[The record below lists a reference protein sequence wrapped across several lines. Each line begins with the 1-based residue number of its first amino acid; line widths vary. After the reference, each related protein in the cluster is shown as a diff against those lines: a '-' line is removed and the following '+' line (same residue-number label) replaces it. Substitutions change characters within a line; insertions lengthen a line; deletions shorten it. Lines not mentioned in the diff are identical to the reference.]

1 MKACRI
7 ARQQPLKL
15 MGFRFRRRIGPKGL
29 KINLTKNGFSSVS
42 IGGKGLTANVP
53 INRKGGIKYTA
64 GIPGS
69 GLSWEHQEKDR
80 RGETFDAS
88 ENPVHIS
95 PRLANAMAI
104 GVIVLPILLIWG
116 CVSSVQQSAK
126 EEAQRKA
133 EQAEIARQAAS
144 KRAAEEWAV
153 MRQLVVSYPRW
164 VSALPSGR
172 GLAIAKFAVTNNS
185 ERTVC
190 SVGARIYYTTPSG
203 NTQMNNRGGSAVDGN
218 PCLGPGQTLTAEVM
232 LTNRGL
238 SGLRVGIPPKVTLTR
253 PQGGIF

>member
-69 GLSWEHQEKDR
+69 GMSWEHQEKDS
-80 RGETFDAS
+80 RGDS
-88 ENPVHIS
+88 SIPENSTHIS
-95 PRLANAMAI
+95 TGLAKAIAI
-104 GVIVLPILLIWG
+104 GVVVMPILLIWG
-116 CVSSVQQSAK
+116 CVSLVQQSAK

-153 MRQLVVSYPRW
+153 IRQLDVSYPRW
-164 VSALPSGR
+164 VSALPDGR
-172 GLAIAKFAVTNNS
+172 GLAIARYEVTNNS

-190 SVGARIYYTTPSG
+190 SVLASIVYTTPAG
-203 NTQMNNRGGSAVDGN
+203 KRQMENRRGSAVDGN
-218 PCLGPGQTLTAEVM
+218 PCLGPGQTLTSEVM

-253 PQGGIF
+253 PKDGIF